1 MKNYQRI
8 ELIDQDEESRARRAK
23 EEELRNKDFK
33 IKFSNSK
40 SGRQSTPNLLKSDS
54 SLLIN
59 SEEDLQEFP
68 KMPIKAVVLTLFLLF
83 VGLGFLIG
91 GIVCYLSDAG
101 KEKIITYLLFG
112 TFMLIPGAYYSVIL
126 LQAYLAKTPDERMD
140 ILDEV
145 PL

>member
-1 MKNYQRI
+1 MRNYQRI
-8 ELIDQDEESRARRAK
+8 ELIDQDEESKARRARD
-23 EEELRNKDFK
+23 EELKNKEFK

-40 SGRQSTPNLLKSDS
+40 GGRQLTPNASKSES

-59 SEEDLQEFP
+59 SEEELHEFP

-91 GIVCYLSDAG
+91 GVFCYLADAG
-101 KEKIITYLLFG
+101 KEKTITYLLFG
-112 TFMLIPGAYYSVIL
+112 TFMLIPGGYYSVIL
-126 LQAYLAKTPDERMD
+126 LQAYLAKTPEERMD